1 MSAKLSEWLLDGL
14 DINEIVHNGNNNGI
28 ISTIADTDNAY
39 TYTEGVYS
47 RYNAYGEY
55 DNYSNYSNTYS
66 RYSRYSNYDNTY
78 SRYSRYSDYD
88 NYSNYSNTISISGQ
102 PTSQIITYGDKVTF
116 TVTFSKTPS
125 SYQWYVSTVSSGG
138 GTAIS
143 GAISSSYSFTPK
155 LSDNGKYYY
164 CVASLGNTVTSNS
177 AQLTIKY
184 IDSCNISTCIGESV
198 NIYSYLLPESSI
210 INNYTL
216 ENTSI
221 ATISG
226 NNLIGNKAG
235 KTTLTLTSSNGLS
248 KAIEINIF
256 ESKLESV
263 LYNIAQAI
271 KKYNNL
277 SQTLYPNQFYNS
289 LKSKNISSKNY
300 NTLEDLFTDL
310 STAIKEIKGISTPL
324 KPEEFFYKIL
334 EGINYDR

>member
-14 DINEIVHNGNNNGI
+14 DINEIVHNGNSNGL

-39 TYTEGVYS
+39 VYTEDHYS
-47 RYNAYGEY
+47 RYNAYY
-55 DNYSNYSNTYS
+55 NYS
-66 RYSRYSNYDNTY
+66 RYSRYSDYYNYSRY

-102 PTSQIITYGDKVTF
+102 PVSQIITYGDRVTF

-138 GTAIS
+138 GTIIS
-143 GAISSSYSFTPK
+143 GATSSSYSFIPK

-198 NIYSYLLPESSI
+198 NIYSYLLPKSSI
-210 INNYTL
+210 INAYNL
-216 ENTSI
+216 KDTSI
-221 ATISG
+221 ATISE
-226 NNLIGNKAG
+226 NNLIGNKVG

-248 KAIEINIF
+248 RTIEINVF
-256 ESKLESV
+256 KNKLESV

-277 SQTLYPNQFYNS
+277 NQTLYPNQFYNS
-289 LKSKNISSKNY
+289 LKSKNISSKKY

-310 STAIKEIKGISTPL
+310 STVIKEIKGISTPL

>member
-14 DINEIVHNGNNNGI
+14 DINKIVHNGDGNDLVSPI
-28 ISTIADTDNAY
+28 WDTDSAAY
-39 TYTEGVYS
+39 SDYS
-47 RYNAYGEY
+47 E
-55 DNYSNYSNTYS
+55 YSNTYS
-66 RYSRYSNYDNTY
+66 RYSNTYSNYSNIY
-78 SRYSRYSDYD
+78 YNYSDYYNYYNYY
-88 NYSNYSNTISISGQ
+88 NYSNNYSNTISISGQ
-102 PTSQIITYGDKVTF
+102 PVSQIITYGNKVTF

-125 SYQWYVSTVSSGG
+125 SYQWYVSTISSGG

-143 GAISSSYSFTPK
+143 GATSSSYSFTPK

-184 IDSCNISTCIGESV
+184 IDSCNISTSIGESI
-198 NIYSYLLPESSI
+198 NIYSYLLPKSSI
-210 INNYTL
+210 INSYNL
-216 ENTSI
+216 EDNSIAIISENT
-221 ATISG
+221 
-226 NNLIGNKAG
+226 LIGNKVG
-235 KTTLTLTSSNGLS
+235 KTTLTLVSSNGLN
-248 KAIEINIF
+248 KAIEINVF
-256 ESKLESV
+256 KDKLESV

-277 SQTLYPNQFYNS
+277 NQTLYPNQFYNS

-310 STAIKEIKGISTPL
+310 STVIKEIKGISTSL

>member
-14 DINEIVHNGNNNGI
+14 DINEIVHNGNSNGL
-28 ISTIADTDNAY
+28 ISTLADTDNAY
-39 TYTEGVYS
+39 VYTEDHYS
-47 RYNAYGEY
+47 RYNAYGKY
-55 DNYSNYSNTYS
+55 SNRYSNAYSRYSNYYNYSNYSNT
-66 RYSRYSNYDNTY
+66 
-78 SRYSRYSDYD
+78 YSRYSDYD

-102 PTSQIITYGDKVTF
+102 PVSQIITYGDRVTF

-138 GTAIS
+138 GTIIS
-143 GAISSSYSFTPK
+143 GATSSSYSFTPK

-184 IDSCNISTCIGESV
+184 IDSCNISTCIGKPV
-198 NIYSYLLPESSI
+198 NIYSYLLPKSSI
-210 INNYTL
+210 INTYNL
-216 ENTSI
+216 KDTSI
-221 ATISG
+221 ATISE
-226 NNLIGNKAG
+226 NSLIGNKVG
-235 KTTLTLTSSNGLS
+235 KTTLTLISSNGLN
-248 KAIEINIF
+248 KEIEINVF
-256 ESKLESV
+256 ENKLESV

-277 SQTLYPNQFYNS
+277 NQTLYPNQFYNS
-289 LKSKNISSKNY
+289 LKSKNVSSKKY
-300 NTLEDLFTDL
+300 NTLEDLFIDL
-310 STAIKEIKGISTPL
+310 STVIKEIKGISTPL

>member
-1 MSAKLSEWLLDGL
+1 MSVKLSGWLLDGL
-14 DINEIVHNGNNNGI
+14 DINKIVHNGNNNGL
-28 ISTIADTDNAY
+28 ISTLADTDNAY
-39 TYTEGVYS
+39 SYTENYYS

-55 DNYSNYSNTYS
+55 DNYSNYS
-66 RYSRYSNYDNTY
+66 RYSRYSDYDNTY

-88 NYSNYSNTISISGQ
+88 NYANYSNTISISGQ
-102 PTSQIITYGDKVTF
+102 PVSQIITYGDKVTF

-125 SYQWYVSTVSSGG
+125 SYQWYVSTISSGG
-138 GTAIS
+138 GTIIS
-143 GAISSSYSFTPK
+143 GATSSSYSFTPK

-184 IDSCNISTCIGESV
+184 IDSCNISTCIGESI
-198 NIYSYLLPESSI
+198 NIYSYLLPESSTI
-210 INNYTL
+210 DTYNL
-216 ENTSI
+216 EDISI

-226 NNLIGNKAG
+226 NNLIGNQVG
-235 KTTLTLTSSNGLS
+235 KTTLTLISSNGLS
-248 KAIEINIF
+248 KTVEINVF
-256 ESKLESV
+256 ENKLESV

-277 SQTLYPNQFYNS
+277 NQTLYPNQFYNS
-289 LKSKNISSKNY
+289 LKSKSISSKNY

-310 STAIKEIKGISTPL
+310 SAVIKEIKGISTSL

-334 EGINYDR
+334 ESIKYD

>member
-1 MSAKLSEWLLDGL
+1 MSVKLSEWLLDGL
-14 DINEIVHNGNNNGI
+14 DIDKIVHNGDSNDLVSPI
-28 ISTIADTDNAY
+28 WDTDSAAY
-39 TYTEGVYS
+39 SNYSKYSNTYS
-47 RYNAYGEY
+47 RYSNT
-55 DNYSNYSNTYS
+55 YSNYSNTYS
-66 RYSRYSNYDNTY
+66 NYYN
-78 SRYSRYSDYD
+78 YSDYY

-102 PTSQIITYGDKVTF
+102 PVSQIITYGNKVTF

-125 SYQWYVSTVSSGG
+125 SYQWYVSTISSGG

-143 GAISSSYSFTPK
+143 GATSSSYSFTPK

-184 IDSCNISTCIGESV
+184 IDSCNISTCIGGSV
-198 NIYSYLLPESSI
+198 NIYSYLLPNSSI
-210 INNYTL
+210 INSYTL

-221 ATISG
+221 ATISE
-226 NNLIGNKAG
+226 NNLIGNKVG
-235 KTTLTLTSSNGLS
+235 KTTLTIISSNGLS
-248 KAIEINIF
+248 KTIEINVF
-256 ESKLESV
+256 ENKLESV

-277 SQTLYPNQFYNS
+277 NQTLYPNQFYNS

-300 NTLEDLFTDL
+300 NTLENLFTDL
-310 STAIKEIKGISTPL
+310 SAAIKEIKNISTPL

-334 EGINYDR
+334 ESIKYD

>member
-14 DINEIVHNGNNNGI
+14 DINEIIHNGNNNNLVSPI
-28 ISTIADTDNAY
+28 WDTDSAAY
-39 TYTEGVYS
+39 SNYS
-47 RYNAYGEY
+47 EY
-55 DNYSNYSNTYS
+55 SKYSNYSNTYS
-66 RYSRYSNYDNTY
+66 RYSRYSDYNN
-78 SRYSRYSDYD
+78 YSDYY

-102 PTSQIITYGDKVTF
+102 PVSQIITYGNKVTF

-143 GAISSSYSFTPK
+143 GATSSSYSFTPK

-184 IDSCNISTCIGESV
+184 IDSCNISTSIGESI
-198 NIYSYLLPESSI
+198 NIYSYLLPKSSI
-210 INNYTL
+210 INSYNL
-216 ENTSI
+216 ENNSI
-221 ATISG
+221 ATISE
-226 NNLIGNKAG
+226 NTLIGNKVG
-235 KTTLTLTSSNGLS
+235 KTTLTLVSSNGLN
-248 KAIEINIF
+248 KAIEINVF
-256 ESKLESV
+256 ENKLESV

-277 SQTLYPNQFYNS
+277 NQTLYPNQFYNS
-289 LKSKNISSKNY
+289 LKSKNINSKNY

-310 STAIKEIKGISTPL
+310 STVIKEIKGISTSL